1 MDKLLRFGPAI
12 FLLIFIIVFVYFDR
26 SSDQRFLKKL
36 QDIEDARMAIEDSVR
51 VLKARTIERD
61 RELRDIIKRDL
72 EIIDTLNLT
81 LQKLNKS
88 SQAIEQ
94 KIENNKKT
102 IDELWK
108 QN

>member
-1 MDKLLRFGPAI
+1 MEKLQRFGPAI
-12 FLLIFIIVFVYFDR
+12 LLLVFIAVFLYFERNNDE
-26 SSDQRFLKKL
+26 RFLKKL
-36 QDIEDARMAIEDSVR
+36 QEIEDARVAIEDSVR
-51 VLKARTIERD
+51 VLKIRTIARD

-81 LQKLNKS
+81 LRKLNKS
-88 SQAIEQ
+88 SEAIEQ